1 MASMGPRALA
11 RGNNLQRVLYGSNL
25 GSFNGAARSRARKFY
40 DSGGR
45 VLISLPA
52 SMGPRA
58 LARGN
63 PPSPAVHSTVA
74 TRFNGAARSR
84 ARKCLH
90 AVQTALKLDGFNGA
104 ARSRARKWRGQ
115 SRGAG
120 IREALQ
126 WGRALSRAE
135 MDHRETTTVETCFA
149 SMGPRA
155 LARGNI
161 AFDDI

>member
-1 MASMGPRALA
+1 
-11 RGNNLQRVLYGSNL
+11 
-25 GSFNGAARSRARKFY
+25 
-40 DSGGR
+40 
-45 VLISLPA
+45 
-52 SMGPRA
+52 MGPRA

-161 AFDDI
+161 AFDDIFNSGRLASMGPRALARGNLALEVGSTAAPLALQWGRALSRAEMTERQQ